1 MINALVAKDP
11 ILIKYW
17 FEPVLCICSPRD
29 ALIRAFIETDSSFR
43 HELDVERKFK
53 KGGGTDWHPGCTATT
68 ALLVHDKLFVA
79 NAGDCRT
86 IICRKGMAIPLSKV
100 PVLVLSLTYLYC
112 AAAEISWHDE
122 HLGLTNCLD
131 CELFSCAHE
140 GFKAHWTWE
149 LCVKSLKRATKSWV
163 WSFFKRIV

>member
-1 MINALVAKDP
+1 MINALVAKGT

-17 FEPVLCICSPRD
+17 FQPVLCVCSPRD

-100 PVLVLSLTYLYC
+100 PVLVLSLTFLYC
-112 AAAEISWHDE
+112 PAAEISTWTPWFSWSPW
-122 HLGLTNCLD
+122 LWTLLLCSWRIQNLLD
-131 CELFSCAHE
+131 MKVMRE
-140 GFKAHWTWE
+140 
-149 LCVKSLKRATKSWV
+149 VP
-163 WSFFKRIV
+163 